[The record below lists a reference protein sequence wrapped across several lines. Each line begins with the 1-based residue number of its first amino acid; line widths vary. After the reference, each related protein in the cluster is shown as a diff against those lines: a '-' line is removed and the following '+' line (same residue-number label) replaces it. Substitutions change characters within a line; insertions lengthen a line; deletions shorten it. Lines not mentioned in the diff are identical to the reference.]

1 MPRTIA
7 QGTNMPGERFFSASD
22 EEIRKGRTTDVYFER
37 TMQVLKANH
46 LDRLDAHSEFTAS
59 SLPRQWPWGVLAGVE
74 EVARLMAGKDVDISC
89 LPEGTVFRNRDRS
102 GLRVPI
108 MTISGPYGEY
118 CIYETPML
126 GFICFASG
134 VATSAARC
142 HLAAEGKPVLSFG
155 VRRMHP
161 ALSPVIDR
169 SAYIGGC
176 DSASSL
182 LGAELVGQKPTGT
195 MPHALIIM
203 FGDSRKAFAAFGKEI
218 EEEARTALVDT
229 FCDEKAET
237 VMALES
243 MPGLR
248 AVRLDTPASRRGD
261 ICEIV
266 REVKWELACRGHPEV
281 RVLISGGLGEAD
293 LPNLVKAG
301 ADGFG
306 VGTSIANSP
315 TIDFAMDIVEK
326 DGKAVS
332 KRGKLSGRK
341 EVFHC
346 PDCIEYA
353 VQRPGEKVP
362 CCSKCGSEMTPALR
376 PLMKG
381 GKRVGRAEKE
391 AKIRAR
397 TLKQLDIIKEAC

>member
-1 MPRTIA
+1 
-7 QGTNMPGERFFSASD
+7 MPGERFFSASD

-37 TMQVLKANH
+37 TMQVLKAH
-46 LDRLDAHSEFTAS
+46 GLDRKEAHAEFTAS
-59 SLPRQWPWGVLAGVE
+59 SLPRSWPWGVFAGVE
-74 EVARLMAGKDVDISC
+74 ELARLMQGKNVDISC
-89 LPEGTVFRNRDRS
+89 LPEGTVFRSRDHT
-102 GLRVPI
+102 GLRVPV
-108 MTISGPYGEY
+108 MTISGAYGEY

-126 GFICFASG
+126 GFLCFASG

-142 HLAAEGKPVLSFG
+142 HLAAQGRPVLSFG

-182 LGAELVGQKPTGT
+182 LGAELVGQRPTGT
-195 MPHALIIM
+195 MPHALILM
-203 FGDSRKAFAAFGKEI
+203 FGDQRKAFAAFGKEI
-218 EEEARTALVDT
+218 DEDARTALVDT

-237 VMALES
+237 IMALES

-266 REVKWELACRGHPEV
+266 REVKWELACRGRPEV
-281 RVLISGGLGEAD
+281 KVLISGGLGEAD

-315 TIDFAMDIVEK
+315 TIDFSLDIVEK
-326 DGKAVS
+326 EGRSIS

-341 EVFHC
+341 ETFRC
-346 PDCIEYA
+346 PDCIEFKVKLA
-353 VQRPGEKVP
+353 GEDRP
-362 CCSKCGSEMTPALR
+362 CCPHCGAEMEPALR
-376 PLMKG
+376 PLLKAG
-381 GKRVGRAEKE
+381 ERVAPAEKE
-391 AKIRAR
+391 ADLRAR
-397 TLKQLDIIKEAC
+397 TLAQLEKLKVVC